1 MRKYLNRQFNKWM
14 LNRQIHVCGD
24 ILSRHSAYLGPEH
37 EKEVRAI
44 YSRLVAE
51 RGNLYS

>member
-1 MRKYLNRQFNKWM
+1 MRNYLSRQFNKWM
-14 LNRQIHVCGD
+14 LNRQITVCGD
-24 ILSRHSAYLGPEH
+24 ILSRYNTYLGPEH

-51 RGNLYS
+51 RGNL